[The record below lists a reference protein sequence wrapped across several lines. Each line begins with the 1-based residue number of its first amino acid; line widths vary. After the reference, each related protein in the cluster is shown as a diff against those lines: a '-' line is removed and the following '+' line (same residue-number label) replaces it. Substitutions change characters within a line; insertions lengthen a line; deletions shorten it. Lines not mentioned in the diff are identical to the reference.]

1 MIKEISPLK
10 ARQKFWISA
19 VYLPSTIFPDTYH
32 AILKSSPA
40 FFMAQTE
47 IPLRSSL
54 TFSNPQTGNDAVESL
69 GDISLRL
76 AEARIPFQLNLYPFS
91 S

>member
-1 MIKEISPLK
+1 
-10 ARQKFWISA
+10 
-19 VYLPSTIFPDTYH
+19 
-32 AILKSSPA
+32 
-40 FFMAQTE
+40 MAQTE